1 MRCRMYDVIV
11 VGARCAGSPT
21 AMLLAR
27 RGYRALVVDKATF
40 PSDTI
45 SSHFLHQ
52 SGVATLERWR
62 LLDRVAATDAPGVTK
77 MSFDAGPVRIEGTA
91 PPFDGVPQGYCI
103 RRRVLDAILVDAAHE
118 AGAEVRTGFTVTEV
132 MRDEHDR
139 VTGIRGHSFGG
150 RTVTER
156 ARLVIGADGVRS
168 IVGRCVN
175 APFTRYLPP
184 ITCNYYTYFENLPV
198 DGVELFPRDGC
209 FVVASPTN
217 DGLTSVN
224 VVWPAERFDQVR
236 VNVERCWNEAVE
248 RCAPALFERMR
259 RAARA
264 ERFYGTPMLPNY
276 LRRPWGDGW
285 ALVGD
290 AGYMKDPIT
299 AQGMTDAFRDADLLS
314 AAVHAGLVGRTGMN
328 EALAWYE
335 RSRDEHVMP
344 MFRHTCE
351 LARLAPMPPQMIELL
366 RAIAH
371 DPSEVS
377 RFFGTITGATS
388 IPEYFSTENMGRLI
402 GAPAES
408 VAA

>member
-1 MRCRMYDVIV
+1 MYDVIV

-27 RGYRALVVDKATF
+27 RGYRVLVVDKATF

-52 SGVATLERWR
+52 SGVSTLKRWR

-77 MSFDAGPVRIEGTA
+77 MSFDAGPVRLVGSA
-91 PPFDGVPQGYCI
+91 PPFDGVPQGYCV

-132 MRDEHDR
+132 MRDARDR

-150 RTVTER
+150 KTVTET

-168 IVGRCVN
+168 IVGRSVN

-184 ITCNYYTYFENLPV
+184 ITCNYYAYFENLRV
-198 DGVELFPRDGC
+198 DGAELYVRDGC
-209 FVVASPTN
+209 FIVATPTN
-217 DGLTSVN
+217 DGLTLVT

-236 VNVERCWNEAVE
+236 QDVERNWYEAVQ
-248 RCAPALFERMR
+248 RHAPPLFERLQ
-259 RAARA
+259 RATRA
-264 ERFYGTPMLPNY
+264 ERFYGTPMIPNY
-276 LRRPWGDGW
+276 LRKPWGEGW

-299 AQGMTDAFRDADLLS
+299 AQGMTDAFRDADAL
-314 AAVHAGLVGRTGMN
+314 AGAVHAGFVGRTSMN
-328 EALAWYE
+328 EAMAWYE
-335 RSRDEHVMP
+335 RRRDEHVMP
-344 MFRHTCE
+344 MFQHTCE
-351 LARLAPMPPQMIELL
+351 LAKLAPMPAQMLELL
-366 RAIAH
+366 RAIQGQ
-371 DPSEVS
+371 PEEVS

-388 IPEYFSTENMGRLI
+388 IPEFFAPRNMERLI
-402 GAPAES
+402 GAPES

>member
-1 MRCRMYDVIV
+1 MYDVIV

-27 RGYRALVVDKATF
+27 RGYRVLLVDKATF

-52 SGVATLERWR
+52 SGVAQLARWR
-62 LLDRVAATDAPGVTK
+62 LLDRIAATNAPGVTK
-77 MSFDAGPVRIEGTA
+77 MSFDAGPVRLVGSA

-132 MRDEHDR
+132 IRDEHDR

-150 RTVTER
+150 KTVTET

-168 IVGRCVN
+168 IVGRSVN
-175 APFTRYLPP
+175 APFTRYIPP
-184 ITCNYYTYFENLPV
+184 ITCNYYSYLENLPV
-198 DGVELFPRDGC
+198 DGAELFPRDGC
-209 FVVASPTN
+209 FIVATPTN
-217 DGLTSVN
+217 DGLTLVT

-236 VNVERCWNEAVE
+236 MDVERCWNDAIE
-248 RCAPALFERMR
+248 RHAPALFERMR
-259 RAARA
+259 RATRA
-264 ERFYGTPMLPNY
+264 ERFYGTPMIPNY
-276 LRRPWGDGW
+276 LRKPWGDGW

-314 AAVHAGLVGRTGMN
+314 GAIHAGFVGRTSMN

-335 RSRDEHVMP
+335 RRRDEHVMP
-344 MFRHTCE
+344 MFQHTCE
-351 LARLAPMPPQMIELL
+351 LAKLEPIPPPMIELL
-366 RAIAH
+366 RAIE
-371 DPSEVS
+371 DRPEEVS
-377 RFFGTITGATS
+377 RFFGTITGATP
-388 IPEYFSTENMGRLI
+388 IPEYFAPQNLQRLI
-402 GAPAES
+402 GALVQPA
-408 VAA
+408 AA